1 MFYYTAFASKEQ
13 TNHRGRDPNVL
24 PVFSPSHAMHKL
36 PLFDRKC
43 TSDLSSQIKLQKKKN
58 IAAGMTGTN
67 TKSASIEF
75 NVIALKNMFAAWNR
89 KINNTF
95 VAR

>member
-1 MFYYTAFASKEQ
+1 MYFLFLAPLMQCTNFLYLTENVRLIKAAKLNCKKKKE
-13 TNHRGRDPNVL
+13 
-24 PVFSPSHAMHKL
+24 
-36 PLFDRKC
+36 
-43 TSDLSSQIKLQKKKN
+43 KKN

>member
-1 MFYYTAFASKEQ
+1 MYFLFLAPLMQ
-13 TNHRGRDPNVL
+13 CTNFLYLTENVRL
-24 PVFSPSHAMHKL
+24 IKAAKL
-36 PLFDRKC
+36 NC
-43 TSDLSSQIKLQKKKN
+43 KKKTN
-58 IAAGMTGTN
+58 IAAGMTGNN

>member
-1 MFYYTAFASKEQ
+1 
-13 TNHRGRDPNVL
+13 
-24 PVFSPSHAMHKL
+24 MHKL

-43 TSDLSSQIKLQKKKN
+43 TSDQSSQIKLQKKKRKKN
-58 IAAGMTGTN
+58 IAAGMTSTN

>member
-1 MFYYTAFASKEQ
+1 MYFLFLAPLMQ
-13 TNHRGRDPNVL
+13 CTNFLYLTEKIIRL
-24 PVFSPSHAMHKL
+24 IQAAKL
-36 PLFDRKC
+36 NC
-43 TSDLSSQIKLQKKKN
+43 KKKQN

-89 KINNTF
+89 KINNKF